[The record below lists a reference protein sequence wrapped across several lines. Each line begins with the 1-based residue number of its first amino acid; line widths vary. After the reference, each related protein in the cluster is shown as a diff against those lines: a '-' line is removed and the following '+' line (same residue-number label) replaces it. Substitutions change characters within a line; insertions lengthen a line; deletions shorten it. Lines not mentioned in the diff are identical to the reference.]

1 MKFENMDLEQLIDN
15 DVNVREHIS
24 MDDILDNV
32 TEEDSADESGLILNE
47 VESNKVVKGLAND
60 RSISNEYWDKKVQ
73 HIWDDLCYQL
83 EQYGYIDV
91 GEVAAFHGSVVY
103 SMVKKYL

>member
-1 MKFENMDLEQLIDN
+1 MDLEQLIDN
-15 DVNVREHIS
+15 EVNVGEHIS

-32 TEEDSADESGLILNE
+32 TGEDSAEESGLVLNE
-47 VESNKVVKGLAND
+47 DEGNKVVKGLAND

-73 HIWDDLCYQL
+73 HIWDDLCYQS